1 MCIRWRGTA
10 VPRQEV
16 TPIHKWMLA
25 QTLEEGTPTHHL
37 LNSSSSSSSSSSSTV
52 TRHQSH
58 RLTPDHKSRGGQH
71 LCTPLSPHHPATRG
85 NSARGTVSFLP
96 QALPTSTATEVVVV
110 LEVEAVVV
118 VVMVARAPGGATMTQ
133 TRTRLCVWQRLERR
147 STLKCRTTAPSVMNF
162 VRRVTRCCAPTLRCT
177 RVSKQ
182 TLRSLLRSTK
192 SVGRGQPQSE
202 LLLSRALSWMRRH
215 LLRASCSRPTTLS
228 RRQGERKYSPVLRSH
243 TRARI

>member
-37 LNSSSSSSSSSSSTV
+37 LNSSSSSSTV

-58 RLTPDHKSRGGQH
+58 RLTADHKSRGDQH

-96 QALPTSTATEVVVV
+96 QALPTLTATEVVVV
-110 LEVEAVVV
+110 LEAAAAVVVVVVVVIAVV

-147 STLKCRTTAPSVMNF
+147 STLKCRTTAPSVLNF
-162 VRRVTRCCAPTLRCT
+162 VRRVTRCCAPTLRYT
-177 RVSKQ
+177 RASKL

-202 LLLSRALSWMRRH
+202 LLLSRALS
-215 LLRASCSRPTTLS
+215 
-228 RRQGERKYSPVLRSH
+228 
-243 TRARI
+243 